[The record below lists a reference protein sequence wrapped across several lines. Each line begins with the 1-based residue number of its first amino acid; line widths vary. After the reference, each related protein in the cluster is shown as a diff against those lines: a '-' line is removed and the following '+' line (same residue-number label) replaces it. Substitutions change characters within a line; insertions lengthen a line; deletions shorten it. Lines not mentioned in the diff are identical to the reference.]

1 MRTRWLFS
9 FRPTALP
16 PSFRRQGG
24 KGIRLPIR
32 PPGQAPV
39 LFGAALLPALLWGIS
54 VAAIASPPA
63 TAQAA
68 TTGTSHKP
76 HHARPHHTL
85 HKPSAA
91 PGGRSVV
98 QARHALESARARH
111 EAAQA
116 ATERQAAAVAA
127 SRAKQDAAMA
137 AAANARSQ
145 ARALSAATLSAT
157 AQLQDTEQQIADL
170 SDRMDATHQEQQAL
184 SASLLGHEQA
194 LAPILPLAVRLSVY
208 PSDTLLAAPL
218 PQNDAV
224 TGFLVLR
231 GLSHQLQDEARDL
244 REKQAR
250 LAVLDQALTAQKTQ
264 LEALERQQASE
275 RATVRRQADQAR
287 KAQKRADSAA
297 RVATRALQAAM
308 HRASSLQDAVARLE
322 ALQTAAEARL
332 HHAMSAARARPPAP
346 SHALTPPSGQSPGAQ
361 APDAQTATTQQDTAP
376 DSTAEGPGL
385 NAQAGSASGLKPVAG
400 TVLSA
405 WGSHTESGP
414 ATGITYR
421 TPAGASV
428 RAPCTGGVDFAGVFR
443 TYGQMVILNCGRH
456 YRFILAGLSELSV
469 DTGQDLTKGAPIGHM
484 GNTGSSARLFIQL
497 RHGQQSI
504 NPAPFL

>member
-1 MRTRWLFS
+1 ML
-9 FRPTALP
+9 PTLLCA
-16 PSFRRQGG
+16 
-24 KGIRLPIR
+24 
-32 PPGQAPV
+32 
-39 LFGAALLPALLWGIS
+39 GANVTFPHI
-54 VAAIASPPA
+54 P
-63 TAQAA
+63 AQAA
-68 TTGTSHKP
+68 AANTAHKP
-76 HHARPHHTL
+76 HHAHHITPHTSAS
-85 HKPSAA
+85 PS
-91 PGGRSVV
+91 GSHSVV

-116 ATERQAAAVAA
+116 ATQRQAAAVAA
-127 SRAKQDAAMA
+127 SRARQDAAMA
-137 AAANARSQ
+137 AAATARTQ

-170 SDRMDATHQEQQAL
+170 SDRMDTTHQEQQAL

-231 GLSHQLQDEARDL
+231 GLSRQLQDEARDL

-250 LAVLDQALTAQKTQ
+250 LAVLDHDLTAQKTR
-264 LEALERQQASE
+264 LEALEQQQASE

-297 RVATRALQAAM
+297 RVATQALQNAM
-308 HRASSLQDAVARLE
+308 QRASSLQDAVDRLE
-322 ALQTAAEARL
+322 ALQTAAETRL
-332 HHAMSAARARPPAP
+332 HQALSAPPPRPRTTHTLTSPAD
-346 SHALTPPSGQSPGAQ
+346 TQ
-361 APDAQTATTQQDTAP
+361 ATTSQQDTVQAN
-376 DSTAEGPGL
+376 TAEGPGL
-385 NAQAGSASGLKPVAG
+385 NEQSGAASGLKPVAG
-400 TVLSA
+400 TLLSA
-405 WGSHTESGP
+405 WGASTESGP
-414 ATGITYR
+414 ATGMTYR
-421 TPAGASV
+421 TPPGASV

-443 TYGQMVILNCGRH
+443 TYGRMVILNCGRH

-484 GNTGSSARLFIQL
+484 GNAGSSARLFIQL

>member
-1 MRTRWLFS
+1 MIRSPGRTPMLLR
-9 FRPTALP
+9 
-16 PSFRRQGG
+16 
-24 KGIRLPIR
+24 
-32 PPGQAPV
+32 
-39 LFGAALLPALLWGIS
+39 AALLPALLWGLS
-54 VAAIASPPA
+54 VVTIAYTPA
-63 TAQAA
+63 PAQAA
-68 TTGTSHKP
+68 TADTSHKP
-76 HHARPHHTL
+76 HHTQSHHTL

-91 PGGRSVV
+91 PSSRSVV
-98 QARHALESARARH
+98 QARHALESARAQH

-116 ATERQAAAVAA
+116 ATERQAEAVAA

-250 LAVLDQALTAQKTQ
+250 LAVLDQDLTTQKTQ

-275 RATVRRQADQAR
+275 RATVRQQAAQAR

-332 HHAMSAARARPPAP
+332 HHALSAARARPPVP
-346 SHALTPPSGQSPGAQ
+346 HVLTSPAGQSSGAQ
-361 APDAQTATTQQDTAP
+361 SPDTQVTTSQQDTVQ

-385 NAQAGSASGLKPVAG
+385 NAQGGSASGLKPVAG

-421 TPAGASV
+421 TPSGASV